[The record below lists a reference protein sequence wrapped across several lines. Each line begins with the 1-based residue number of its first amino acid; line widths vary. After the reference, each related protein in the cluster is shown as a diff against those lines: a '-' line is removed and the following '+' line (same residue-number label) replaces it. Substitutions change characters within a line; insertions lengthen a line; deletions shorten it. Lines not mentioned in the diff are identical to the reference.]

1 MVDEGAARDEFDSP
15 AEVDAAFRTQRRI
28 AVAYFVVFVGGVL
41 LIPLGTVAAM
51 WWPGGRL
58 SSWATGFAVA
68 GAGLYVFF
76 FVLGLGAASLA
87 NGVERRM
94 LGTQADDAP
103 DRGA

>member
-1 MVDEGAARDEFDSP
+1 MVDDSAAGDEFDSP

-28 AVAYFVVFVGGVL
+28 AVGYFIVFVGGVL
-41 LIPLGTVAAM
+41 LIPVGTVAAQ

-58 SSWATGFAVA
+58 STWATGFVLA

-76 FVLGLGAASLA
+76 FVLGLSAASLA

-94 LGTQADDAP
+94 LGTQADDTGDP
-103 DRGA
+103 GP

>member
-1 MVDEGAARDEFDSP
+1 MDEPAARDEFDSP
-15 AEVDAAFRTQRRI
+15 AEVDAAFRTQLRI
-28 AVAYFVVFVGGVL
+28 AVGYFAVFVGGML
-41 LIPLGTVAAM
+41 LIPAGTVASE

-58 SSWATGFAVA
+58 STWATGFVLA

-94 LGTQADDAP
+94 LGTPSDDPSAD
-103 DRGA
+103 GS